1 MLRRHALVCAATQ
14 KYQLTESIVMAH
26 RLITSH
32 RVAPPSVDTSA
43 NSFTLINA
51 LKLDTKAELDALAKG
66 LLAPAASLSPKFF
79 YDALGSTLYNA
90 IVLTHEY
97 YPTRTEAAIFEKFR
111 NDIASV
117 IGAGKQFVDLGS
129 GDSVKAEKWFAA
141 LKPSRYVAVDISE
154 SAALDALHRLAGN
167 PGAPALTGLI
177 TDFSRVFDVTPV
189 IEKVPTVF
197 FYPGSSIGN
206 FLPDDAVWF
215 LKQVRA
221 HCSTND
227 CGLLIG
233 VDAKKEKARLNAAYD
248 DALGVTA
255 AFNLNAL
262 NHVNRLLGTD
272 FNVSDWQHRGFYN
285 EAMGRI
291 EMHLEAR
298 RAVSVRVRGQARS
311 FAVGERIHTENSY
324 KYSPE
329 QFESVLL
336 EAGFKSPQLWRDERH
351 DFNVFYARV

>member
-1 MLRRHALVCAATQ
+1 MP
-14 KYQLTESIVMAH
+14 H
-26 RLITSH
+26 RLVTSH
-32 RVAPPSVDTSA
+32 KPASLSD

-90 IVLTHEY
+90 IVLTDEY

-111 NDIASV
+111 REIAAV
-117 IGAGKQFVDLGS
+117 IGSGKQFVDLGS

-141 LKPSRYVAVDISE
+141 LKPSRYVGVDISE
-154 SAALDALHRLAGN
+154 SALNDALSRLAGN
-167 PGAPALTGLI
+167 ADAPELFGLV
-177 TDFSRVFDVTPV
+177 TDFSRVLDVTAV
-189 IEKVPTVF
+189 IEKQPTVF

-215 LKQVRA
+215 LKQIRA
-221 HCSTND
+221 HCVTHD

-233 VDAKKEKARLNAAYD
+233 VDAKKDKARLDAAYD

-262 NHVNRLLGTD
+262 RNVNRLLGCD
-272 FNVSDWQHRGFYN
+272 FDVNDWQHRGFYN

-298 RAVSVRVRGQARS
+298 RAVKIHVRGEVRA
-311 FAVGERIHTENSY
+311 FTAGERIHTENSY

-329 QFESVLL
+329 QFEAILH
-336 EAGFKSPQLWRDERH
+336 EAGFRSPKLWQDEKR
-351 DFNVFYARV
+351 DFNVFYAKN

>member
-1 MLRRHALVCAATQ
+1 MP
-14 KYQLTESIVMAH
+14 H
-26 RLITSH
+26 RLVTSH
-32 RVAPPSVDTSA
+32 KPSASPNT
-43 NSFTLINA
+43 SFTLINA
-51 LKLDTKAELDALAKG
+51 LKLDAKAELDALAKG

-90 IVLTHEY
+90 IVLTDEY

-111 NDIASV
+111 REIASV
-117 IGAGKQFVDLGS
+117 IGSGKQFVDLGS

-141 LKPSRYVAVDISE
+141 LKPSRYVGVDISDN
-154 SAALDALHRLAGN
+154 ALTDALSRLSGN
-167 PGAPALTGLI
+167 ADAPELVGLV
-177 TDFSRVFDVTPV
+177 TDFSRVLDVTAV
-189 IEKVPTVF
+189 IEKQPTVF

-221 HCSTND
+221 HCATDD

-233 VDAKKEKARLNAAYD
+233 VDAKKDKARLDAAYD

-262 NHVNRLLGTD
+262 RNVNRLIGSD
-272 FNVSDWQHRGFYN
+272 FDVGDWQHRGFYN
-285 EAMGRI
+285 DAMGRI
-291 EMHLEAR
+291 EMHLEAK
-298 RAVSVRVRGQARS
+298 RAVKVRVRGELRA
-311 FAVGERIHTENSY
+311 FAVGERVHTENSY

-329 QFESVLL
+329 QFEAILR
-336 EAGFKSPQLWRDERH
+336 EAGFRDPKLWQDEKRD
-351 DFNVFYARV
+351 FSVFYAKN